1 MGVFRSIRPPRP
13 RYDHKGGETMIYIG
27 VDVHK
32 KMCVAT
38 VKDEDNKMLLQKDF
52 INSRKGIGGF
62 IEDVKGKFDKR
73 GPITAVCEATGNYW
87 YILHDTLED
96 NGIDTKVA
104 HPAKTK
110 AIAQAKLK
118 NDKVDSSVLC
128 DLLRA
133 DLVYEA
139 YVPDAYYRNLR
150 TLVRLRVDCVRT
162 STRCKNRI
170 TAIMVKYD
178 AKPPVT
184 NKFGKKGT
192 EWLESVKVSDIDRI
206 VIDTYLKQLALLRKQ
221 IKELEKEMARICVKD
236 DRIELLMSMP
246 GIGFVIALTIIAEV
260 VDMKRFTSAE
270 KLVAYAGLSPSHR
283 SSGDTHRHGHIT
295 KTGSTWLRHV
305 MVEAA
310 RTSVRYDRR
319 MGDIY
324 KKVGTRQGKLKAMVA
339 VARHMLEISWHMTIN
354 KEPYRTQDKGL
365 TARKLKSMA
374 AVARPLD

>member
-1 MGVFRSIRPPRP
+1 
-13 RYDHKGGETMIYIG
+13 MIYVG

-38 VKDEDNKMLLQKDF
+38 IKDEDNKTLLQKDF
-52 INSRKGIGGF
+52 INSRRGIDAF
-62 IEDVKGKFDKR
+62 ISEIKNEFGKR
-73 GPITAVCEATGNYW
+73 GPIAAVCEATGNYW

-96 NGIDTKVA
+96 SGIDTKVA
-104 HPAKTK
+104 HPSKTK

-139 YVPDAYYRNLR
+139 YVPDAYYRDMR

-162 STRCKNRI
+162 STRCKNKI

-178 AKPPVT
+178 EKPPVT
-184 NKFGKKGT
+184 SKFSKQGT
-192 EWLESVKVSDIDRI
+192 EWLEKVKVSKIDRI
-206 VIDTYLKQLALLRKQ
+206 AVDMYMEHLALVKKQ
-221 IKELEKEMARICVKD
+221 IKDLETEMANICVKD
-236 DRIELLMSMP
+236 ERIELLMSMP

-260 VDMKRFTSAE
+260 VDMKRFTNAE

-310 RTSVRYDRR
+310 RTAVRRDRR

-324 KKVGTRQGKLKAMVA
+324 KRIGKRQGKMKAMVA
-339 VARHMLEISWHMTIN
+339 VARHMLEICWHMAAN
-354 KEPYRTQDKGL
+354 KEPYRTQDKDL

>member
-1 MGVFRSIRPPRP
+1 
-13 RYDHKGGETMIYIG
+13 MIYIG

-38 VKDEDNKMLLQKDF
+38 VKDEDNNMLLQKDF
-52 INSRKGIGGF
+52 INSRRGIDEF
-62 IEDVKGKFDKR
+62 IREIKDEFAGR
-73 GPITAVCEATGNYW
+73 GPMTAVCEATGNYW
-87 YILHDTLED
+87 YMLHDTLED

-139 YVPDAYYRNLR
+139 YVPDAYYRNMR
-150 TLVRLRVDCVRT
+150 TLVRLRVDCVR
-162 STRCKNRI
+162 SGTRCKNRV

-178 AKPPVT
+178 EKPPVT
-184 NKFGKKGT
+184 SKFSKKGI
-192 EWLESVKVSDIDRI
+192 EWLKKVKLSDIDRI
-206 VIDTYLKQLALLRKQ
+206 AVDTYLEQLELLRRQ
-221 IKELEKEMARICVKD
+221 IKDLETQMARICVKD
-236 DRIELLMSMP
+236 ERIELLMSMP
-246 GIGFVIALTIIAEV
+246 GIGFVIALTIIAEA
-260 VDMKRFTSAE
+260 VDMKRFASAE

-283 SSGDTHRHGHIT
+283 SSGETHRHGHIT

-310 RTSVRYDRR
+310 RTSVRYDAR
-319 MGDIY
+319 MGKIY
-324 KKVGTRQGKLKAMVA
+324 KRIEKRQGKLKAVVA
-339 VARHMLEISWHMTIN
+339 VARHMLEISWHMTVN
-354 KEPYRTQDKGL
+354 KEPYRSQDKDL
-365 TARKLKSMA
+365 TARKLKSMES
-374 AVARPLD
+374 VARPLD